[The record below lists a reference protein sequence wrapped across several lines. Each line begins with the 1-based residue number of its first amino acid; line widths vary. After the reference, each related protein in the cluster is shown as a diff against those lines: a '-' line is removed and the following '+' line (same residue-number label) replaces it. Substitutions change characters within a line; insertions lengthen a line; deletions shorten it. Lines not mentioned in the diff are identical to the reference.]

1 MMRRRRQGKS
11 MMMGKAAFTRQK
23 RDILMIMAYV
33 DGEFG
38 LVRYVVKCVHSV
50 GMAIVQSS

>member
-1 MMRRRRQGKS
+1 